1 MLYSGQLDIIVA
13 APLTEEM
20 LWQMPWR
27 YQQDY
32 RNAKKIVW
40 KVNPKDTE
48 VAGYVR
54 SVHNF
59 TQVCEH
65 LTKTYFSTLVLMKF

>member
-20 LWQMPWR
+20 LWQMPWK
-27 YQQDY
+27 YQHDY
-32 RNAKKIVW
+32 KNAKKIVW

-59 TQVCEH
+59 TQV
-65 LTKTYFSTLVLMKF
+65 LFRQLLLLLQ